1 VGSDKTTIANVR
13 IIAAANR
20 SLKDL
25 VAAGQFRQDLYF
37 RLRGFEFEVPSLRE
51 RPDDIPVL
59 AEFFAA
65 KHSDAIGRKILG
77 ISAGAIEK
85 LTGFDYPGNIR
96 ELENE
101 VRRMVALAKDGEYL
115 TTQLMS
121 PAILAAS
128 RRTSPFE
135 GYGAEGTTLEDRVES
150 VEKRLVEVLRR
161 HRWNQS
167 RAAKELG
174 LSRVG
179 LANKIRRYELDK
191 AGSSHA

>member
-1 VGSDKTTIANVR
+1 
-13 IIAAANR
+13 
-20 SLKDL
+20 
-25 VAAGQFRQDLYF
+25 
-37 RLRGFEFEVPSLRE
+37 
-51 RPDDIPVL
+51 
-59 AEFFAA
+59 
-65 KHSDAIGRKILG
+65 
-77 ISAGAIEK
+77 
-85 LTGFDYPGNIR
+85 IR

-101 VRRMVALAKDGEYL
+101 IRRMVALAKDGEYL

-135 GYGAEGTTLEDRVES
+135 GYGAEGTTLRDRVES
-150 VEKRLVEVLRR
+150 VEKRRVDEVLRR